1 MSHECPREDVY
12 GDVGE
17 REVSAEIE
25 RLPQG
30 AVRRVCAA
38 AILRVCVTA
47 IRSVSASSGRNR
59 RSSLVEIR
67 AEPGRRGDAI
77 EIAPIDGL

>member
-47 IRSVSASSGRNR
+47 ILRVRNSHPKRERQQWPQPPKFVGRD
-59 RSSLVEIR
+59 
-67 AEPGRRGDAI
+67 PG
-77 EIAPIDGL
+77 